1 MTNLLKTKLQECLA
15 ALTEKHYS
23 SQVRLRFIVVRTY
36 QIEPNDATAD
46 CAVPQNPTPPTKER
60 LQMDFIDHLRVLSSR
75 IDNTKAIIQT
85 EEATKNAMVMPLIQ
99 ILGYNVFDPLEV
111 TPELVADVGTKKG
124 EKVDYAILRDGKPII
139 LFECKK
145 AGAELNV
152 SHAGQL
158 FRYFHVTAARFGVL
172 TNGLVYKFFT
182 DLEQPNKMDEKPFF
196 EFNILEFKER
206 DVEELKK
213 FAKAAFDLDT
223 ILTTANDLK
232 YTRAIQNRL
241 AEWMTNPS
249 EDFVRLV
256 SADLLGARRFTP
268 AVKDQ
273 FTAIARH
280 AFEQLIGERINERLK
295 GAMTPE
301 STPVAEITA
310 SIIPIDSPTEP
321 QILTTSEELEGFHI
335 VRAILRDLI
344 STRRI
349 VMRDAQSYCAI
360 LLDDNNRKPICRLR
374 FNNTQKLSLGIF
386 NDKKEE
392 DRFALENVDDIYN
405 YSEQLK
411 TALMSYLPQVES
423 LKA

>member
-1 MTNLLKTKLQECLA
+1 
-15 ALTEKHYS
+15 
-23 SQVRLRFIVVRTY
+23 
-36 QIEPNDATAD
+36 
-46 CAVPQNPTPPTKER
+46 
-60 LQMDFIDHLRVLSSR
+60 MDFIDQLRVLSSR
-75 IDNTKAIIQT
+75 VAANKDRIQT

-124 EKVDYAILRDGKPII
+124 EKVDYAILKDGKPII

-145 AGAELNV
+145 SGADLHIN
-152 SHAGQL
+152 HASQL
-158 FRYFHVTAARFGVL
+158 FRYFHVTEARFGVL
-172 TNGLVYKFFT
+172 TNGLVYRFFT
-182 DLEQPNKMDEKPFF
+182 DLEKPNKMDEKPFF
-196 EFNILEFKER
+196 EFSILDFKER

-241 AEWMTNPS
+241 ADWMTNPS

-256 SADLLGARRFTP
+256 SSDLLGNKQFRP

-273 FTAIARH
+273 FTLITKR
-280 AFEQLIGERINERLK
+280 AFEQLVGERINERLK
-295 GAMTPE
+295 GAMTSE
-301 STPVAEITA
+301 SSPAVTLDAPV
-310 SIIPIDSPTEP
+310 IPVGSAVVEP
-321 QILTTSEELEGFHI
+321 QIVTSAEELEGFHS
-335 VRAILRDLI
+335 VRAILRKLV
-344 STRRI
+344 SPKRI

-374 FNNTQKLSLGIF
+374 FNNVEKLRLGIF

-392 DRFALENVDDIYN
+392 VQIQLDSLDDIFN
-405 YSEQLK
+405 YADQLK
-411 TALMSYLPQVES
+411 ATLTSYNPSEGLSTKE
-423 LKA
+423 